1 MQFQKAAIE
10 IGQKNK
16 ITRLWSRYFPYWPL
30 FLLLILCFFASAWIY
45 LRYTLPQFRA
55 STTLLIKD
63 ESKGIDDSK
72 MIESLHLISTKKT
85 VENEIEVI
93 KSRGLMST
101 VVNKL
106 RLYAPVFTE
115 DKWAD
120 KPAYATSPVKIELQ
134 IPDSAHTGGKCF
146 FRYDI
151 KSRQIFIQNKR
162 YSLNNW
168 VNTPYGIVRFTPT
181 NVPASEEQVFYFT
194 ILHPKKVMFDLI
206 KKLNV
211 SVSKLSTVL
220 TISISDE
227 VPARAE
233 DILNELILAYNM
245 AAADD
250 KDSLAA
256 NTLSF
261 LQERL
266 NFASE
271 GLNSIE
277 RRIEQYKSGKG
288 AVDIGSQGKLFL
300 ETVSVNDQ
308 KLSDINMQ
316 LAVLDQV
323 EKYISA
329 KDNNEGIVPSTLGI
343 SDPVLTQL
351 LNKHYESVLEYAKL
365 KKVVARNNPML
376 ISIADQIEQIKPGI
390 LENIQSQR
398 RSLTASKT
406 NLSSTN
412 DKYAGLLQSIPQKE
426 RDLVNI
432 SRQQN
437 IQGNIYSFLLQKR
450 EEAALSY
457 SSIVADNRLVDKAQS
472 SLSPVSPNTALI
484 YLLSFAFALA
494 AGIGLITGMEFLAT
508 SILYRQEIESLTS
521 IPVISEI
528 SYENSNKSI
537 VTGEGKTSF
546 IAEQFRKLRATLS
559 ASGISDK
566 HKKILITSS
575 IAGEGKS
582 FITANLGL
590 SLALSGRKTVL
601 VEFDVSHPSLSEKLN
616 IATDRGW
623 GAYLT
628 GKARPEEIIKRT
640 ALHENLFIIPAG
652 ELPHDPSDLMT
663 GERIVSLLNYLE
675 SIFDYILLDTAP
687 VTVLSD
693 AYVLAPCC
701 DRTLYIIRHGYTP
714 IELIE
719 RLDDTNKIN
728 ELKNM
733 NIIFNGVRS
742 RGFSRGEY
750 TFGYEHQYKQNKKQ
764 KPAGIQ

>member
-1 MQFQKAAIE
+1 MQSQKAAI
-10 IGQKNK
+10 GQKKN
-16 ITRLWSRYFPYWPL
+16 ITRLWSHYFPYWPL
-30 FLLLILCFFASAWIY
+30 FLLLLLCFFAGAWVY

-72 MIESLHLISTKKT
+72 MIESLHLITTKKT

-93 KSRGLMST
+93 KSRALMST
-101 VVNKL
+101 VINKL
-106 RLYAPVFTE
+106 CLYAPVFTE

-120 KPAYATSPVKIELQ
+120 KPAYATSPVRIELQ
-134 IPDSAHTGGKCF
+134 ISDSARTGGKF
-146 FRYDI
+146 FFSYDV
-151 KSRQIFIQNKR
+151 KSHQIVIQNKK

-168 VNTPYGIVRFTPT
+168 VNTPYGFLKFTPT

-194 ILHPKKVMFDLI
+194 IVNPKSVMFTLI

-220 TISISDE
+220 TISITDE

-233 DILNELILAYNM
+233 NILNELILAYNM
-245 AAADD
+245 AAIND

-266 NFASE
+266 TFVSQE
-271 GLNSIE
+271 LNSIE

-288 AVDIGSQGKLFL
+288 AVDISSQGKLFL
-300 ETVSVNDQ
+300 ETVSVNDK

-316 LAVLDQV
+316 MAVLDQV
-323 EKYISA
+323 EQYIAA
-329 KDNNEGIVPSTLGI
+329 KDNNGGIVPSTLGI

-351 LNKHYESVLEYAKL
+351 LNKHYESVLEYARL
-365 KKVVARNNPML
+365 KKAVAKNNPML
-376 ISIADQIEQIKPGI
+376 TSIADQIEQIKPGI

-472 SLSPVSPNTALI
+472 SLNPVSPNTALL
-484 YLLSFAFALA
+484 YLLSFALA
-494 AGIGLITGMEFLAT
+494 FVSGIGLIAGREFLAT
-508 SILYRQEIESLTS
+508 NILYRHEVESLTS
-521 IPVISEI
+521 IPVIAEI
-528 SYENSNKSI
+528 SYENSNKPI
-537 VTGEGKTSF
+537 VTGEGQSSF
-546 IAEQFRKLRATLS
+546 ISEQFRKLRASLS
-559 ASGISDK
+559 ATGIPEK

-575 IAGEGKS
+575 IAGEGKR
-582 FITANLGL
+582 FIAANLGI
-590 SLALSGRKTVL
+590 SLALTGKKVVL
-601 VEFDVSHPSLSEKLN
+601 VEFNASHPALSEKLN

-623 GAYLT
+623 GNYLT
-628 GKARPEEIIKRT
+628 GKASLEEIIRGS
-640 ALHENLFIIPAG
+640 AEHENLFIIVAG
-652 ELPHDPSDLMT
+652 QLPHNPSDLIMSEKMT
-663 GERIVSLLNYLE
+663 SLLTGLD
-675 SIFDYILLDTAP
+675 SAFDYILLDMAP
-687 VTVLSD
+687 VTVRSD
-693 AYVLAPCC
+693 AYVLAPYC
-701 DRTLYIIRHGYTP
+701 DTTLYIIRHGYTP
-714 IELIE
+714 TEVIE

-728 ELKNM
+728 ELKN
-733 NIIFNGVRS
+733 IHIVFNGVRS
-742 RGFSRGEY
+742 RGFNGGEY
-750 TFGYEHQYKQNKKQ
+750 TFGYDRQYKQNKKQ
-764 KPAGIQ
+764 NPLGR